1 METAQKET
9 RSFYADWFIWIE
21 VVCFFFQSLKFSR
34 FKLARGVV
42 GMLHFGCHLGGTSV
56 IQGLGEALAVNKKG
70 SRETDLTTKMAS
82 LY

>member
-9 RSFYADWFIWIE
+9 GSFYADWFIWIE

-42 GMLHFGCHLGGTSV
+42 GMLRFGCHLVGTSV
-56 IQGLGEALAVNKKG
+56 IQGLWEALALNEKG
-70 SRETDLTTKMAS
+70 SRETNLTTKITS